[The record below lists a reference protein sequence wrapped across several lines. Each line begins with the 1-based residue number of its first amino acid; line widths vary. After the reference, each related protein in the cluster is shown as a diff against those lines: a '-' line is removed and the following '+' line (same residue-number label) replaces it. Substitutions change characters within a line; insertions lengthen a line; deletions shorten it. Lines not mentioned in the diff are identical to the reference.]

1 MSSSRYN
8 QDKRVEEVEKL
19 TAEHEEFVGELN
31 ASVSSIF
38 ILCEEINLFLR
49 PLQSIW
55 LEIMNTEHWPKFTV
69 SYSCRKK
76 AY

>member
-31 ASVSSIF
+31 ASVSAMHLYFVCSNQLVLEAIK
-38 ILCEEINLFLR
+38 INLARNYEHRDLA
-49 PLQSIW
+49 
-55 LEIMNTEHWPKFTV
+55 EIYRFIFM
-69 SYSCRKK
+69 
-76 AY
+76 